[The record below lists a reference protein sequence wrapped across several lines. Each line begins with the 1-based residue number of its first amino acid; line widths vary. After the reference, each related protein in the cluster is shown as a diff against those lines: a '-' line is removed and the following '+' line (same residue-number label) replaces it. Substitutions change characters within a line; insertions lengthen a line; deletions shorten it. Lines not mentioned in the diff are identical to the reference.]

1 MAPTQMMIVAG
12 AAATVADLG
21 KDESWLKD
29 WLAEE
34 PSRLGI
40 GDITILPGEPV
51 QGEDGN
57 PAFMAAD
64 ASRYYSVNVKLGALD
79 ASHGFHVLD
88 SWARNRVRRPDKTHV
103 AVLVTET
110 LGDRYETALKAL
122 SEHLPLVVVELQ
134 AWRGKTESWSSPASP
149 SRARI
154 SVSPSQRPSPR
165 RTGRSASGTPRDP
178 AFRPAAL
185 DRPSPTSPNRPPRTR
200 RPPTRSAIRGSSR
213 SATRPRSPRT
223 ARPSPRASGPERLG
237 FRRDAEQPDR
247 VDLVPSGHRGVD
259 RHA

>member
-12 AAATVADLG
+12 AAAMVADLG

-34 PSRLGI
+34 PARLGI

-64 ASRYYSVNVKLGALD
+64 ASRYYSVNVKLGELD

-134 AWRGKTESWSSPASP
+134 AWRGKTEILVVPRIALASEDLRLAKPAP
-149 SRARI
+149 LPTTDQP
-154 SVSPSQRPSPR
+154 VSLADSAGPGLPAGGTRPPVADKPAPTAEDQKAPDEVSDPWKLPKR
-165 RTGRSASGTPRDP
+165 DAAPVAANGAAQSAS
-178 AFRPAAL
+178 
-185 DRPSPTSPNRPPRTR
+185 
-200 RPPTRSAIRGSSR
+200 
-213 SATRPRSPRT
+213 
-223 ARPSPRASGPERLG
+223 
-237 FRRDAEQPDR
+237 
-247 VDLVPSGHRGVD
+247 
-259 RHA
+259 

>member
-1 MAPTQMMIVAG
+1 MAPNQMMIVAG

-34 PSRLGI
+34 PSRLGL
-40 GDITILPGEPV
+40 GDISILAGEPV

-64 ASRYYSVNVKLGALD
+64 SSRYYSVNVKLGELD

-88 SWARNRVRRPDKTHV
+88 SWARNRVRHPDKTHV

-122 SEHLPLVVVELQ
+122 SEHLPLVVVELE
-134 AWRGKTESWSSPASP
+134 AWRGKTEVLVVPRIALASEDLRLAKATTEP
-149 SRARI
+149 VSTERQASLADAARPGL
-154 SVSPSQRPSPR
+154 STGSPR
-165 RTGRSASGTPRDP
+165 PTVSDKPEAGSQGPKAADEISDPWKLPKRDGAP
-178 AFRPAAL
+178 VAANGA
-185 DRPSPTSPNRPPRTR
+185 TQ
-200 RPPTRSAIRGSSR
+200 SS
-213 SATRPRSPRT
+213 S
-223 ARPSPRASGPERLG
+223 
-237 FRRDAEQPDR
+237 
-247 VDLVPSGHRGVD
+247 
-259 RHA
+259 

>member
-1 MAPTQMMIVAG
+1 MTSP
-12 AAATVADLG
+12 
-21 KDESWLKD
+21 
-29 WLAEE
+29 
-34 PSRLGI
+34 
-40 GDITILPGEPV
+40 ILPGEPV

-64 ASRYYSVNVKLGALD
+64 ASRYYSVNVKLGELD

-134 AWRGKTESWSSPASP
+134 AWRGKTTRSWSSPASP

-154 SVSPSQRPSPR
+154 FRLSK
-165 RTGRSASGTPRDP
+165 P
-178 AFRPAAL
+178 AAVPATDRPASLA
-185 DRPSPTSPNRPPRTR
+185 DSARPGLPTGGARPPVADKPEPTAEEPRGAGGERSVEAAEAR
-200 RPPTRSAIRGSSR
+200 RAPGRRERRGPVR
-213 SATRPRSPRT
+213 ELA
-223 ARPSPRASGPERLG
+223 
-237 FRRDAEQPDR
+237 DPD
-247 VDLVPSGHRGVD
+247 D
-259 RHA
+259 

>member
-12 AAATVADLG
+12 AAAMVADLG

-34 PSRLGI
+34 PARLGI

-64 ASRYYSVNVKLGALD
+64 ASRYYSVNVKLGELD

-134 AWRGKTESWSSPASP
+134 AWRGKTEILVVPRIALASEDLRLAKPAPVPATDRPVSFADSARPGLPTGGARPPVADKPEPTAEDQKAPDEVSDPWKLPKRDAAPVAANGAAQSP
-149 SRARI
+149 S
-154 SVSPSQRPSPR
+154 
-165 RTGRSASGTPRDP
+165 
-178 AFRPAAL
+178 
-185 DRPSPTSPNRPPRTR
+185 
-200 RPPTRSAIRGSSR
+200 
-213 SATRPRSPRT
+213 
-223 ARPSPRASGPERLG
+223 
-237 FRRDAEQPDR
+237 
-247 VDLVPSGHRGVD
+247 
-259 RHA
+259 

>member
-34 PSRLGI
+34 PARLGL
-40 GDITILPGEPV
+40 GDITILGGEPV

-57 PAFMAAD
+57 PAFMATD
-64 ASRYYSVNVKLGALD
+64 ASRYYSVNVKLGELD

-88 SWARNRVRRPDKTHV
+88 SWARNRVRHPDKTHV

-134 AWRGKTESWSSPASP
+134 AWRGKTES
-149 SRARI
+149 
-154 SVSPSQRPSPR
+154 PR
-165 RTGRSASGTPRDP
+165 RP
-178 AFRPAAL
+178 AR
-185 DRPSPTSPNRPPRTR
+185 RTR
-200 RPPTRSAIRGSSR
+200 ERGPPPGK
-213 SATRPRSPRT
+213 
-223 ARPSPRASGPERLG
+223 G
-237 FRRDAEQPDR
+237 
-247 VDLVPSGHRGVD
+247 GHRGDGERSAVD
-259 RHA
+259 HDATGHGPAGEPR